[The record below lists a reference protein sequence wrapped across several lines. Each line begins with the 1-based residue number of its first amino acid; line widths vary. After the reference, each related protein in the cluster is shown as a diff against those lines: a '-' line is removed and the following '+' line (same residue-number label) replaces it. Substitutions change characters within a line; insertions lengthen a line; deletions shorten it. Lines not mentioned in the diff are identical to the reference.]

1 VTGSGNDVWA
11 VGEYGDGSRA
21 ITLTMHWNGGAWSVV
36 PSPNVGALSN
46 FLFGVSGSGNDVWAA
61 GYYYTFEQGFEVS
74 RALIL
79 HWDGSAWSVVP
90 SPNPGFLGDNLYAVV
105 GGGNDVWA
113 VGYYSNGFG
122 RTLTLHWD
130 GTAWSHV
137 PSPNIQEQ
145 NNDQLNAVAGSG
157 NDVWAVGYE
166 GFLGFTLTL
175 HWNGSAWTLVP
186 SPNPGLSVNQ
196 LQGVSGSGDDVWAVG
211 QYDLPGDNYQPL
223 TLHWNGSAWSHVPSP
238 ILPPSNNSP
247 LRAAIG
253 SGKDV

>member
-1 VTGSGNDVWA
+1 MKTRNLVCFLAVLFSFSSVSSANMAIKNFQVVKEKDGIAGCWNVIPSPQPSFFPLLYAVTGSGNDVWA

-21 ITLTMHWNGGAWSVV
+21 ITLTMHWNGGAWSIV

-90 SPNPGFLGDNLYAVV
+90 SPNPGFWGNNLYAVV
-105 GGGNDVWA
+105 GSSNDVWA

-130 GTAWSHV
+130 GSTLCC
-137 PSPNIQEQ
+137 IDQERRR
-145 NNDQLNAVAGSG
+145 
-157 NDVWAVGYE
+157 
-166 GFLGFTLTL
+166 
-175 HWNGSAWTLVP
+175 P
-186 SPNPGLSVNQ
+186 M
-196 LQGVSGSGDDVWAVG
+196 
-211 QYDLPGDNYQPL
+211 
-223 TLHWNGSAWSHVPSP
+223 
-238 ILPPSNNSP
+238 
-247 LRAAIG
+247 
-253 SGKDV
+253 K